1 MLREKDVRY
10 VDELRSLL
18 GSDKPLEGKVRTR
31 LSRIKDKIEKT
42 IEGLASVARN
52 LPEGQRQQVFTAEFL
67 EDLIDAFLT
76 LDTTVKDSKFV
87 TNIRVFKIAI
97 MLIDKV
103 QSKTPDLISYH
114 TIVDPKPMRMLQA
127 MLLTSVLVE

>member
-1 MLREKDVRY
+1 MLRANDVKY
-10 VDELRSLL
+10 VEELKSLL
-18 GSDKPLEGKVRTR
+18 NSDKPLEGKVRTR

-42 IEGLASVARN
+42 VEGLATVARN

-76 LDTTVKDSKFV
+76 FDITVKDSKFV
-87 TNIRVFKIAI
+87 TNMRVFRIAI

-103 QSKTPDLISYH
+103 QSKASDLISYH
-114 TIVDPKPMRMLQA
+114 TIVNSKPMRMIQA
-127 MLLTSVLVE
+127 MLLASVLVE